1 MIINYGII
9 YKIECTVTNKVYIG
23 QTTQKNFKKRM
34 YRHRTD
40 KIDTH
45 LYRARDLYGWDSF
58 KITIVEDKIS
68 LDNGTQLL
76 DEREIFWIS
85 YYDSF
90 NNGYNSTKG
99 GRGGDTYSKKTG
111 KDLEKLKEALK
122 NRPVKLKKK
131 KLKKD
136 KILEKEKL
144 KKDKILEKE
153 KLKKDKILEKEK
165 LLKREK
171 LYTDFEN
178 FLRQNNRLPKSNKTT
193 ESNLYWFY
201 RKRARKNEERILLI
215 INKYL
220 PNTKIRKRSKLI
232 IKNTITG
239 ELLEF
244 STLTLCGN
252 YFKVSPTAIRNWIE
266 NKSIKNNW
274 QF

>member
-58 KITIVEDKIS
+58 KIIIVEDKIS

-122 NRPVKLKKK
+122 NRPVKLKK
-131 KLKKD
+131 
-136 KILEKEKL
+136 
-144 KKDKILEKE
+144 DKILEKE

-201 RKRARKNEERILLI
+201 RKRARKNEKRILLI